1 MNLVKKIHFFLLK
14 VEINCIIEAT
24 HLMLMLYLSY
34 FSEAHPE
41 GITISNYKKIRRL
54 PTPKAHLRDLF
65 KTLLLFT
72 LAVLRRYF
80 LSMQKPMFNPK
91 KVNMERI
98 TAQITNVI
106 ETVSKLGIGLI
117 ALGIIAEIIFGQ
129 GAIFGASVVSN
140 VSSIVGSIGG
150 ENGFVGL
157 IALLLIVGLLRK

>member
-1 MNLVKKIHFFLLK
+1 
-14 VEINCIIEAT
+14 
-24 HLMLMLYLSY
+24 
-34 FSEAHPE
+34 
-41 GITISNYKKIRRL
+41 
-54 PTPKAHLRDLF
+54 
-65 KTLLLFT
+65 
-72 LAVLRRYF
+72 
-80 LSMQKPMFNPK
+80 
-91 KVNMERI
+91 MEKI

-150 ENGFVGL
+150 ENGFIGL

>member
-1 MNLVKKIHFFLLK
+1 
-14 VEINCIIEAT
+14 
-24 HLMLMLYLSY
+24 
-34 FSEAHPE
+34 
-41 GITISNYKKIRRL
+41 
-54 PTPKAHLRDLF
+54 
-65 KTLLLFT
+65 
-72 LAVLRRYF
+72 
-80 LSMQKPMFNPK
+80 
-91 KVNMERI
+91 MERI

-106 ETVSKLGIGLI
+106 ETVAKLGIGLI

>member
-1 MNLVKKIHFFLLK
+1 
-14 VEINCIIEAT
+14 
-24 HLMLMLYLSY
+24 
-34 FSEAHPE
+34 
-41 GITISNYKKIRRL
+41 
-54 PTPKAHLRDLF
+54 
-65 KTLLLFT
+65 
-72 LAVLRRYF
+72 
-80 LSMQKPMFNPK
+80 
-91 KVNMERI
+91 MERI